1 MSPTAT
7 PTYSAIVERFLR
19 YTRINTTADPN
30 NMSVVPSSA
39 NQHILADLLLS
50 ELQAFGL
57 EAVKLENSTVIAT
70 LPAHLPKGT
79 ATDTVPTVGWICHID
94 THFDKTTD
102 THAQVVAYKGGD
114 IVLNPAHNITMKRTD
129 FPELAYYE
137 NDNIIVTDGTSL
149 LGADNKSAIAEVM
162 HAVQYF
168 VENPEVHH
176 AEMRIIFVP
185 DEEIGLVGA
194 KLLTKEQINID
205 YGYTLDCCKIGE
217 LVAENWNAGEY
228 SIHFKGQT
236 AHPMSSKGKLKNSIL
251 TAYQFIQMLP
261 AGDRPE
267 YTEGVEGYYWVKN
280 LQGNVGDTT
289 ITLDIRDFSTAG
301 IKARQDHLQ
310 ATADYFNA
318 QFGAETVTLNYRPMY
333 QNVADVLADNPHVV
347 DLAVKAMDNIGVKT
361 FFKPMRG
368 GFDGAALAT
377 LGIPVANLFCGAH
390 HFHSIY
396 EFLPENSLQKASDM
410 VVEIMKL
417 SVSVSK

>member
-1 MSPTAT
+1 MSLAT
-7 PTYSAIVERFLR
+7 PPYSPITQRFLN

-39 NQHILADLLLS
+39 NQHVLADLLLS
-50 ELQAFGL
+50 ELKAFGL
-57 EAVKLENSTVIAT
+57 DAVKLENSTVIAT
-70 LPAHLPKGT
+70 LPAHLPNNVSADT
-79 ATDTVPTVGWICHID
+79 APTVGWICHID
-94 THFDKTTD
+94 THYDKSTD
-102 THAQVVAYKGGD
+102 TQAQVIAYTGGD
-114 IVLNPAHNITMKRTD
+114 IVLNPSQNIIMKRAD

-162 HAVQYF
+162 QAVQF
-168 VENPEVHH
+168 FIEHPDIHH

-194 KLLTKEQINID
+194 KLLKKTDINID
-205 YGYTLDCCKIGE
+205 YGYTLDCCRIGE
-217 LVAENWNAGEY
+217 LVAENWNAAEC

-267 YTEGVEGYYWVKN
+267 YTEGKEGYYWVKN
-280 LQGNVGDTT
+280 LQGSVGETT
-289 ITLDIRDFSTAG
+289 IVLDVRDFSTTG
-301 IKARQDHLQ
+301 IQARHDHLQ
-310 ATADYFNA
+310 ATANYFNA
-318 QFGAETVTLNYRPMY
+318 QFGADTVTLNYRPMY
-333 QNVADVLADNPHVV
+333 QNVADVLADNPHVI

-417 SVSVSK
+417 SALTSR